1 MGIKIKDTEHVKEIK
16 YEQMIPIG
24 NVDTN
29 DARHVE
35 IGNLSDF
42 VENNIKQKGTFAT
55 NEQLSGL
62 SDAVVA
68 EGENITFIDNK
79 FTAQLETVGQQ
90 IATLQTQS
98 NTYETWV
105 FELED
110 GSTINKKVLI
120 NK

>member
-16 YEQMIPIG
+16 YEQMIPVG

-42 VENNIKQKGTFAT
+42 VENNIKEKGTFAT
-55 NEQLSGL
+55 TTQLNSVQSGL
-62 SDAVVA
+62 
-68 EGENITFIDNK
+68 EYLGNTID
-79 FTAQLETVGQQ
+79 QIEVG
-90 IATLQTQS
+90 L
-98 NTYETWV
+98 NTYETWE

-110 GSTINKKVLI
+110 GTTINKKILI
-120 NK
+120 QK

>member
-1 MGIKIKDTEHVKEIK
+1 MRIKDTEHVKQIK
-16 YEQMIPIG
+16 YEQMIPVG

-29 DARHVE
+29 DARHIE

-42 VENNIKQKGTFAT
+42 IENNIKEKGTFAT
-55 NEQLSGL
+55 TTQLNSVQSGL
-62 SDAVVA
+62 EYLGNSLDRI
-68 EGENITFIDNK
+68 E
-79 FTAQLETVGQQ
+79 VG
-90 IATLQTQS
+90 L

-110 GSTINKKVLI
+110 GTTINKNVLI

>member
-1 MGIKIKDTEHVKEIK
+1 MRIKDTEHVKEIK

-35 IGNLSDF
+35 IGILSDF
-42 VENNIKQKGTFAT
+42 IENNIKQKGTFAT

-68 EGENITFIDNK
+68 EGENITLIDNK
-79 FTAQLETVGQQ
+79 FTVQLETVGQQ

-110 GSTINKKVLI
+110 GTTINKKVLI

>member
-1 MGIKIKDTEHVKEIK
+1 MGVKIKDTEHVKEIK
-16 YEQMIPIG
+16 YEQMIPVG

-55 NEQLSGL
+55 NENLNNVS
-62 SDAVVA
+62 
-68 EGENITFIDNK
+68 I
-79 FTAQLETVGQQ
+79 QLETVANQ
-90 IATLQTQS
+90 I
-98 NTYETWV
+98 NNYETWV

-110 GSTINKKVLI
+110 GTTINKNVLI

>member
-16 YEQMIPIG
+16 YEQMIPVG

-55 NEQLSGL
+55 TTQLNSVQSGL
-62 SDAVVA
+62 EYLGNS
-68 EGENITFIDNK
+68 ID
-79 FTAQLETVGQQ
+79 Q
-90 IATLQTQS
+90 IEVDLS
-98 NTYETWV
+98 NTETWT

-110 GSTINKKVLI
+110 GTIITKEIILK
-120 NK
+120 

>member
-1 MGIKIKDTEHVKEIK
+1 MRIKDTEHVKEIK

-42 VENNIKQKGTFAT
+42 VENNIQQKGTFAT
-55 NEQLSGL
+55 TTQLNSVQSGL
-62 SDAVVA
+62 EYLGNS
-68 EGENITFIDNK
+68 ID
-79 FTAQLETVGQQ
+79 QIEVG
-90 IATLQTQS
+90 L

-110 GSTINKKVLI
+110 GTTINKNVLI

>member
-1 MGIKIKDTEHVKEIK
+1 MKIRDTEPVKEIK
-16 YEQMIPIG
+16 YEQMLAVG

-29 DARHVE
+29 DARHIT

-42 VENNIKQKGTFAT
+42 VENNIKEKGTFAT
-55 NEQLSGL
+55 TTQLNSVQSGL
-62 SDAVVA
+62 EYLGNS
-68 EGENITFIDNK
+68 ID
-79 FTAQLETVGQQ
+79 QIEVG
-90 IATLQTQS
+90 L

-110 GSTINKKVLI
+110 GTTINKNVLI